1 MSGAEICG
9 TGLAA
14 TWAGPRSVSG
24 SRRGSHR
31 MMTGW
36 FRRSIHDSHRC
47 HFSRS
52 VTNRRSLH
60 PPWKRSTYISTT
72 SASLPVWAPSPS
84 ALDGGTYVFARPV
97 AWHQDAQ
104 ILSQTSM
111 ADGQSIVELPSSAF
125 GEVKRYLT
133 SVKFTIW
140 FVLCCIYTE
149 WKNILYPYMRTYI
162 HTNIHTYIQTYIHT
176 YLRTYIHTYKHTNI
190 HTYIPTYVHTYIH
203 TNIQT
208 YKHTYIHTYRH
219 TYIYIYIYTQPRSS
233 GIVYSQQG
241 TRENIQQT
249 FWIRWAK
256 VRRRTL
262 PQLRPKADLD
272 GDIWEMFIGHGIP
285 GNHDEIM
292 ILIYFNM

>member
-36 FRRSIHDSHRC
+36 FRQSIHDSHRC

-52 VTNRRSLH
+52 GTNRRSLH
-60 PPWKRSTYISTT
+60 PPWKRSTYINTT

-140 FVLCCIYTE
+140 FVLCCIFTE
-149 WKNILYPYMRTYI
+149 WKNILYPYIHTLHCTALHCTALHCIAFHYITLHYI
-162 HTNIHTYIQTYIHT
+162 HIH
-176 YLRTYIHTYKHTNI
+176 
-190 HTYIPTYVHTYIH
+190 
-203 TNIQT
+203 
-208 YKHTYIHTYRH
+208 
-219 TYIYIYIYTQPRSS
+219 IYIYIRSPDQVASYTASKAQEKT
-233 GIVYSQQG
+233 YSKFSESDG
-241 TRENIQQT
+241 RRYGAGHFPSWGRKLTLMEIYG
-249 FWIRWAK
+249 RW
-256 VRRRTL
+256 
-262 PQLRPKADLD
+262 
-272 GDIWEMFIGHGIP
+272 HGIP
-285 GNHDEIM
+285 GHDEIM
-292 ILIYFNM
+292 ILI

>member
-162 HTNIHTYIQTYIHT
+162 QTYIHTDIHT
-176 YLRTYIHTYKHTNI
+176 YLRTYIHTY
-190 HTYIPTYVHTYIH
+190 IH
-203 TNIQT
+203 TNIQ
-208 YKHTYIHTYRH
+208 TYIHTYRH
-219 TYIYIYIYTQPRSS
+219 TYIHTYVRTYIHTNIQTNIQTYIHTYIQTDIHTYIYATKIKWHRIQPARHKRKHTANFLNPMGEGTAQDTSPAEAES
-233 GIVYSQQG
+233 WPWWRYMGDVYRTWD
-241 TRENIQQT
+241 TR
-249 FWIRWAK
+249 
-256 VRRRTL
+256 
-262 PQLRPKADLD
+262 
-272 GDIWEMFIGHGIP
+272 
-285 GNHDEIM
+285 
-292 ILIYFNM
+292 

>member
-52 VTNRRSLH
+52 VTNRRRSLH
-60 PPWKRSTYISTT
+60 PPWQRSTYISTT
-72 SASLPVWAPSPS
+72 STSLPVWAPSPS

-149 WKNILYPYMRTYI
+149 WKDILYPYIRTSVHPYI
-162 HTNIHTYIQTYIHT
+162 
-176 YLRTYIHTYKHTNI
+176 R
-190 HTYIPTYVHTYIH
+190 TYVHTYIRTYVH
-203 TNIQT
+203 TYIRT
-208 YKHTYIHTYRH
+208 YIHTDRHTYIHTH
-219 TYIYIYIYTQPRSS
+219 IYIYIYIYIRNQDQVASYTASKAQEKT
-233 GIVYSQQG
+233 YSKLSESDG
-241 TRENIQQT
+241 RRYGAGHFPSWGRKLTLMENG
-249 FWIRWAK
+249 RCLSDMGYP
-256 VRRRTL
+256 V
-262 PQLRPKADLD
+262 
-272 GDIWEMFIGHGIP
+272 
-285 GNHDEIM
+285 IM
-292 ILIYFNM
+292 MKSWF